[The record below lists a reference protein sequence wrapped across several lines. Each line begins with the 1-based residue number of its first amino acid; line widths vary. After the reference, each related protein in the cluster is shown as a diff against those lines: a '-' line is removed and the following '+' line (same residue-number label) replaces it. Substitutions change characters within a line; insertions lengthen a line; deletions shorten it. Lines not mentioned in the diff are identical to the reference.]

1 MTFLRRKCNLTHLCR
16 QFWVYVPQLF
26 SRKKLKQNTTIF
38 LFIFSF
44 SIIQFVSWKHYD
56 STYVNH
62 IPRKL
67 NEGIPLNRLLCIFL
81 FCIYKFGKFQVCY
94 VHLDKFW
101 QIQEMHTFDISLS
114 NDLQGSWRCMAITEW
129 FFAISFTFN
138 LFFPSIYFLINLSKK
153 KMFLT
158 KNLNKLFQQHIW
170 WSSFHSPKSIWLN

>member
-1 MTFLRRKCNLTHLCR
+1 MNFLTRKCNLTLLCR

-81 FCIYKFGKFQVCY
+81 FCIYKFGKFKVCY
-94 VHLDKFW
+94 VHLDKFLANPRNAYIW
-101 QIQEMHTFDISLS
+101 HKFVKWPSRKLAMHGYYWNGSLPFLLLLTF
-114 NDLQGSWRCMAITEW
+114 
-129 FFAISFTFN
+129 FFSFY
-138 LFFPSIYFLINLSKK
+138 LFFN
-153 KMFLT
+153 
-158 KNLNKLFQQHIW
+158 
-170 WSSFHSPKSIWLN
+170 

>member
-1 MTFLRRKCNLTHLCR
+1 MNFLPRKCNLTHLCR

-67 NEGIPLNRLLCIFL
+67 NEWIPLNRLLCIFL

-94 VHLDKFW
+94 VHLDKFLANPGNAYIW
-101 QIQEMHTFDISLS
+101 HKFVKWPSRKLAMHGL
-114 NDLQGSWRCMAITEW
+114 LLKW

-138 LFFPSIYFLINLSKK
+138 LFFSFY
-153 KMFLT
+153 
-158 KNLNKLFQQHIW
+158 LF
-170 WSSFHSPKSIWLN
+170 FN